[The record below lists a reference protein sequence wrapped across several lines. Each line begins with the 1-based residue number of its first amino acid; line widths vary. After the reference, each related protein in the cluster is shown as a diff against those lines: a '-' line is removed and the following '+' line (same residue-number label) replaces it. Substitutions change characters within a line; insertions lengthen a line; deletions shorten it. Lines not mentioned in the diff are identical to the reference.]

1 MSIELAAIPLVVGI
15 TGHRDLRPEDVPAL
29 ECRLREIFLELERS
43 YPHTPI
49 VLLSP
54 LAEGADRLGARIAL
68 ETGCRLI
75 APLPMAVAEYKNDF
89 GSAASG
95 REFDELLAKTESW
108 FELPVVEGGVPEAVR
123 SPGDARATARRG
135 RGAAGPGLDV
145 LEALGPDDRRRAAA
159 GGEPRAQGTEHRG
172 DRAGTR
178 QEIGRAHV

>member
-1 MSIELAAIPLVVGI
+1 MSVGHVAIPLVVGI

-29 ECRLREIFLELERS
+29 ACRLREIFLELECS

-75 APLPMAVAEYKNDF
+75 ALPPMTVAEYKNDF
-89 GSAASG
+89 GSDASC

-108 FELPVVEGGVPEAVR
+108 FELPVVEGGVPEAIR
-123 SPGDARATARRG
+123 SPGDARNRQYQQVGEYVARHSHILIALWDGRPSDKRGGTA
-135 RGAAGPGLDV
+135 
-145 LEALGPDDRRRAAA
+145 
-159 GGEPRAQGTEHRG
+159 Q
-172 DRAGTR
+172 
-178 QEIGRAHV
+178 